1 MSPCERPADPPL
13 SHPFLVVSTSE
24 PIADSDGFQPTS
36 GASPAYR
43 RTGPSVHA
51 LIYYVL
57 LVTRR
62 RRPLFQDPAVAT
74 RLEELLRAEA
84 ERQGLGVEC
93 IDVNPA
99 TVTIHVEAPPTVSPH
114 KMVRDLRRAV
124 TAPLKEEFEGIA
136 SAGGVFV
143 RDYMVTSMPVPD
155 TDCEA
160 FERHIPKRW
169 VPKMEAAGLDGS
181 ESEPSAET

>member
-1 MSPCERPADPPL
+1 M
-13 SHPFLVVSTSE
+13 STSE

-51 LIYYVL
+51 LTYYVL

-62 RRPLFQDPAVAT
+62 RRPLFEGAAAAA
-74 RLEELLRAEA
+74 RLKELLRLEA
-84 ERQGLGVEC
+84 ERMGLGVES

-99 TVTIHVEAPPTVSPH
+99 TVTIHIHAPPTLSPH
-114 KMVRDLRRAV
+114 KIVRELRRA
-124 TAPLKEEFEGIA
+124 ASGPLREEFPHIK
-136 SAGGVFV
+136 SAGGLFV
-143 RDYMVTSMPVPD
+143 RDYMVTSVPVPE
-155 TDCEA
+155 TDCDA

-169 VPKMEAAGLDGS
+169 TPKAAS
-181 ESEPSAET
+181 PKAEE

>member
-1 MSPCERPADPPL
+1 MPAPPDD
-13 SHPFLVVSTSE
+13 TDT
-24 PIADSDGFQPTS
+24 ADGFRATS
-36 GASPAYR
+36 DASPPYQ

-51 LIYYVL
+51 LVYYVL

-62 RRPLFQDPAVAT
+62 RRPLFAEPAVAT
-74 RLEELLRAEA
+74 RAEA
-84 ERQGLGVEC
+84 LFREAAEQMGLGVEC
-93 IDVNPA
+93 VDVNPA
-99 TVTIHVEAPPTVSPH
+99 TVTMHVVAPPTVAPH

-124 TAPLKEEFEGIA
+124 TTPLKEEFEHIA

-155 TDCEA
+155 TDCDA

-169 VPKMEAAGLDGS
+169 VPKG
-181 ESEPSAET
+181 EPETSAE